1 MAHKIEVT
9 KLAVGESEVNVFVDH
24 TELLLHKQ
32 IQPEG
37 RMLADSDHIAF
48 VYILDVDDDFI
59 YVSFPEA
66 VWKNLNKVLSDS
78 LPIFLNVNEEIRV
91 PLIQFQ
97 EELQYFISNIEENS
111 NYGESMVQA
120 VSKAFTFT
128 R

>member
-9 KLAVGESEVNVFVDH
+9 KLAVDEREVNVFVDH

>member
-9 KLAVGESEVNVFVDH
+9 KLAVGEREVNAFVDH

-48 VYILDVDDDFI
+48 VYILDVNDDFI
-59 YVSFPEA
+59 YVSFPEV

-120 VSKAFTFT
+120 VSNAFTIT

>member
-9 KLAVGESEVNVFVDH
+9 KLAVGESEVNAFVDH